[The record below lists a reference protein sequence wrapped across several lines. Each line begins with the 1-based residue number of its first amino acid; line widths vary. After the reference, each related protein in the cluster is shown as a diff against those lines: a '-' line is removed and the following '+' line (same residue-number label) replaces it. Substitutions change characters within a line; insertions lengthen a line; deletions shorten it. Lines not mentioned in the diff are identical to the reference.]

1 MRQVNNKKRTLLKDV
16 QSLLSKSMEKLSM
29 VLEDEEN
36 CLDNI
41 PENLQDSDNYERME
55 EAIGRL
61 ESAIESIESAQDDIN
76 EASL

>member
-1 MRQVNNKKRTLLKDV
+1 MNNKKRTLLKDV
-16 QSLLSKSMEKLSM
+16 QALLSKSLEKLSL
-29 VLEDEEN
+29 VLDDEES

-55 EAIGRL
+55 EAVGRL
-61 ESAIESIESAQDDIN
+61 ESAIESIENAQDDIS